1 VTPTLTSGAID
12 RLIVTMRTNVGAA
25 AEQDLHQRS
34 GALSVR
40 PLGSSRLRFVSVPRE
55 LRTGIADTYRGSALV
70 ESVDM
75 DQTIQAAWTPT
86 DPQFGAQWALAT
98 IGAPAAWDVT
108 GHGATSIRVAV
119 LDSGIDANHPDL
131 AGRVAL
137 SADFSG
143 SGTGDRFGHG
153 TAVAGI
159 IAAGLNNG
167 VGIAG
172 ISTAFLLDGKV
183 LGDGGVGSQ
192 SAMLDGIVWATDHGA
207 RVINLSVGTQS
218 ACSTAL
224 QTMIDY
230 AWNHGAVIVAAAG
243 NDASRNVVAPASCS
257 HVIAVGATD
266 ATDARAGFS
275 DYGSAVSL
283 AAPGVGIL
291 TTDIAGGYSTQDG
304 TSLAAAHVSGAAAA
318 VWSTRW
324 GTANQG
330 VVDRLLSTAKAIPGT
345 GSVWRAGRLD
355 LAAAVGATEPS
366 ATPSPTPSLIPPGTP
381 TPIPTGTA
389 SSIATPSATPV
400 ATWTP
405 SPTSTPAAS
414 PTTTPTPPPTATPS
428 PTSRMFTPTPAVTAT
443 PATPLPSVTPT
454 EDPLI
459 YPLACTKGITLTPGG
474 GVTVT
479 PNVDPSSGTNA
490 TGTATATITYSG
502 GGCSTWTLQA
512 KLPANSLP
520 AGTVQ
525 ASCNGSPPVSLS
537 TTATTVCTGPSASG
551 YPITYT
557 IQNSWSLTNQTTT
570 LSSVTWT
577 VL

>member
-1 VTPTLTSGAID
+1 MTPTLTSGAID

-40 PLGSSRLRFVSVPRE
+40 PLGSSRLRFASVPRE

-218 ACSTAL
+218 SCSTAL
-224 QTMIDY
+224 QTTIDY

-243 NDASRNVVAPASCS
+243 NDGSRNVVAPASCS

-304 TSLAAAHVSGAAAA
+304 PSLAAAHVSGAAAA

-330 VVDRLLSTAKAIPGT
+330 
-345 GSVWRAGRLD
+345 
-355 LAAAVGATEPS
+355 
-366 ATPSPTPSLIPPGTP
+366 
-381 TPIPTGTA
+381 
-389 SSIATPSATPV
+389 
-400 ATWTP
+400 
-405 SPTSTPAAS
+405 
-414 PTTTPTPPPTATPS
+414 
-428 PTSRMFTPTPAVTAT
+428 
-443 PATPLPSVTPT
+443 
-454 EDPLI
+454 
-459 YPLACTKGITLTPGG
+459 
-474 GVTVT
+474 
-479 PNVDPSSGTNA
+479 
-490 TGTATATITYSG
+490 
-502 GGCSTWTLQA
+502 
-512 KLPANSLP
+512 
-520 AGTVQ
+520 
-525 ASCNGSPPVSLS
+525 
-537 TTATTVCTGPSASG
+537 
-551 YPITYT
+551 
-557 IQNSWSLTNQTTT
+557 
-570 LSSVTWT
+570 
-577 VL
+577 